1 MYFGCHFLH
10 QCIAGII
17 IGIYISKKVTTDE
30 MMNRIL
36 NIKKKKAILIVFIM
50 AILVV
55 IFYWIQKLF
64 GVDPQWS
71 IRIVGFQLLYMYATR
86 IILYIFFQAFK
97 WCEDPTYLKP
107 DTTPVYGLIRSVG
120 LAFGLAVS
128 APLKIR

>member
-17 IGIYISKKVTTDE
+17 IGIYISKKVTSDE
-30 MMNRIL
+30 MMERIL

-55 IFYWIQKLF
+55 IFYWLQKLF

-71 IRIVGFQLLYMYATR
+71 IRIVGEEVLY
-86 IILYIFFQAFK
+86 
-97 WCEDPTYLKP
+97 
-107 DTTPVYGLIRSVG
+107 V
-120 LAFGLAVS
+120 
-128 APLKIR
+128 

>member
-71 IRIVGFQLLYMYATR
+71 IRIVGFQ
-86 IILYIFFQAFK
+86 
-97 WCEDPTYLKP
+97 
-107 DTTPVYGLIRSVG
+107 
-120 LAFGLAVS
+120 
-128 APLKIR
+128 